1 MASNTIYLKLL
12 LCNLPEELPIG
23 TSNAFPFIN
32 FVPNEEGFE
41 EGLTAAIV
49 KVFKD
54 VFGWQDA
61 GELAQNGPLIL
72 SARGANVA
80 AAATILST
88 YLKHEDCIS
97 NAGPLQQW
105 IEKLTKITLNTFKHY
120 NKEVCTVT
128 LIVVSQLTYFGS
140 YLHLMPRVQYQ
151 QWQQAES
158 HLHTMEILQ
167 RL

>member
-1 MASNTIYLKLL
+1 MASDTIYLKLL

-32 FVPNEEGFE
+32 FVPNEEGLE

-105 IEKLTKITLNTFKHY
+105 IEKLTEITLNTFKHY
-120 NKEVCTVT
+120 NKEVHCK
-128 LIVVSQLTYFGS
+128 QGN
-140 YLHLMPRVQYQ
+140 
-151 QWQQAES
+151 
-158 HLHTMEILQ
+158 
-167 RL
+167 

>member
-1 MASNTIYLKLL
+1 MASDTIYLKLL

-32 FVPNEEGFE
+32 FVPNEEG
-41 EGLTAAIV
+41 LMAAIV

-54 VFGWQDA
+54 MFGWQDA
-61 GELAQNGPLIL
+61 GELARNGPLIL

-80 AAATILST
+80 VAATVLLT
-88 YLKHEDCIS
+88 YLKHEDCVS

-105 IEKLTKITLNTFKHY
+105 IEKLTEITLNTFKHY

-128 LIVVSQLTYFGS
+128 LIVVSQLIV
-140 YLHLMPRVQYQ
+140 RVRPCISNS
-151 QWQQAES
+151 A
-158 HLHTMEILQ
+158 LF
-167 RL
+167 

>member
-1 MASNTIYLKLL
+1 MASDTIYLKLL

-32 FVPNEEGFE
+32 FFPNEEQLE
-41 EGLTAAIV
+41 EGLMAAIV

-61 GELAQNGPLIL
+61 GELARNGPLIL
-72 SARGANVA
+72 SARGANVTV
-80 AAATILST
+80 AATVLST

-105 IEKLTKITLNTFKHY
+105 IEKLTKITLNTFNHY
-120 NKEVCTVT
+120 NKKIRTAT
-128 LIVVSQLTYFGS
+128 LILASQPN
-140 YLHLMPRVQYQ
+140 H
-151 QWQQAES
+151 
-158 HLHTMEILQ
+158 
-167 RL
+167 